1 MPPLVPGF
9 CRLCYAAIKIS
20 AQCSALQLEKNM
32 MRSAL
37 ATAALLACTSALA
50 PQRSSVAL
58 EASSRRKAL
67 AFVPAVALVLAPRAW
82 AGVLDEEMLKMPTQ
96 EEVEAGRI
104 TRKLAAQN
112 ADRGTPG
119 GGRLT
124 VKEKMESEQEK
135 QKTEKKKSKSEQRED
150 LCELLGRGC

>member
-1 MPPLVPGF
+1 
-9 CRLCYAAIKIS
+9 
-20 AQCSALQLEKNM
+20 M
-32 MRSAL
+32 MGSAL

-58 EASSRRKAL
+58 EASSRRATL
-67 AFVPAVALVLAPRAW
+67 QAFVPAVALVLAPRAW

-104 TRKLAAQN
+104 ARKLAAQN